1 MLLQNSAIS
10 STKATMGSTIVKI
23 TTMMMTIMV
32 AVTTA
37 IPQVTLAQRDVALDE
52 PDSWTL
58 QQHNNTLQEQWNNNQ
73 WSQNITILPSHQ
85 LTIAP
90 TQHGVAAGMMSNKLD
105 PNTVWSYAK
114 GGGRWSILCST
125 IARINLSNLT
135 GLPYRGGGFA
145 QGSIARGD
153 AYALALNG
161 VARGQMIVTT
171 KHTME
176 SDIWSQY
183 NQTNNTIFD
192 VYFYK
197 GSNGGVMQGHRAVVF
212 IGTDDQVYIL
222 DTIRGLRGTRP
233 QLLSSHF
240 AADGYRGYTMYIAKT
255 SYQPK
260 QQYKTIQEYYE
271 IQDSVSLMRLI
282 QDDVAVIYDGN
293 MLDDDVMLT
302 ITHPVKMNPDTAQ
315 EVVIEAWATITV
327 KNAKT
332 IMWWDLVYKPL
343 PNSGS
348 LEAVFARPIL
358 GGLIG
363 PLDM

>member
-1 MLLQNSAIS
+1 MAAV
-10 STKATMGSTIVKI
+10 STTV
-23 TTMMMTIMV
+23 
-32 AVTTA
+32 
-37 IPQVTLAQRDVALDE
+37 PQVTLAQRDVALDE
-52 PDSWTL
+52 PDSWIITQDTEQEMAIAEEANISTVSNSKPIIHVSPV
-58 QQHNNTLQEQWNNNQ
+58 QQ
-73 WSQNITILPSHQ
+73 
-85 LTIAP
+85 P
-90 TQHGVAAGMMSNKLD
+90 THWVAAGMMSNKLD
-105 PNTVWSYAK
+105 PDTVWSYAK

-135 GLPYRGGGFA
+135 GLPYRSGGFA

-161 VARGQMIVTT
+161 SSQWQMIVTT

-192 VYFYK
+192 IYFYK
-197 GSNGGVMQGHRAVVF
+197 GSNGGVLQGHRAVAF

-222 DTIRGLRGTRP
+222 DTIRGLRGTKP

-282 QDDVAVIYDGN
+282 QDDVAVIHDGN

-315 EVVIEAWATITV
+315 EVVIEAWATITI

-348 LEAVFARPIL
+348 LEAVFARPML
-358 GGLIG
+358 GGLTG